1 MRSVSVQS
9 APPTSSRSSDPSGTF
24 GTSDPYELAAPFAD
38 ELNRDIEDYDARA
51 EFPWEKWKIIRH
63 SGILALP
70 FETRY
75 GGRGRSLTETMRAL
89 EGLGHTCRDAGLTF
103 SASTQIV
110 SVGVP
115 LQAFAGEE
123 LKSRFLPR
131 IASGELITAHAITEP
146 EHGSD
151 AMNITTTARREGD
164 EYVIDGGK
172 TFITNAPIADL
183 FLVYART
190 GDPGPFGL
198 SVFFVERETAGLRI
212 GEPLGKMGLRTSPL
226 SEVTFQNLRV
236 PAGRRIGSEGA
247 GFLILDHVMKRE
259 ILFSFSLTL
268 GEMSHRLE
276 RVIRFAKQRRQFN
289 QPIGRFQ
296 GVSHRI
302 ADMKI
307 AVETSRK
314 WLADTGAKVEAG
326 QDSAIDIAA
335 TKTVVSEANKSTALD
350 AAQIFGGQGY
360 LTSTGIEREVRD
372 AVGGTIYSGTSE
384 IHRNRIAALLGL

>member
-1 MRSVSVQS
+1 MTSASAQPASQTPDS
-9 APPTSSRSSDPSGTF
+9 AP
-24 GTSDPYELAAPFAD
+24 DPYELAAPWAE
-38 ELNRDIEDYDARA
+38 ELNRDVEEFDARA
-51 EFPWEKWKIIRH
+51 EFPREKWKTIQR
-63 SGILALP
+63 SGILAVP

-75 GGRGRSLTETMRAL
+75 GGRGGTLTETMRAL
-89 EGLGHTCRDAGLTF
+89 EGLGHTCRDAGLSF

-115 LQAFAGEE
+115 LQAFADEE
-123 LKSRFLPR
+123 LTSRFLPR
-131 IASGELITAHAITEP
+131 IVSGELITAHAITEP

-151 AMNITTTARREGD
+151 AMNITTTARRDGD
-164 EYVIDGGK
+164 DYVIDGGK
-172 TFITNAPIADL
+172 MFITNAPIADL
-183 FLVYART
+183 FLLYVRT

-198 SVFFVERETAGLRI
+198 SVFLVERDTPGLRI
-212 GEPLGKMGLRTSPL
+212 GEPLAKMGLRTSPL
-226 SEVTFQNLRV
+226 SEVTFEGLRV
-236 PAGRRIGSEGA
+236 PAARRIGHEGA
-247 GFLILDHVMKRE
+247 GFLLLDHVMKRE

-276 RVIRFAKQRRQFN
+276 RVIRYAKTRRQFD

-326 QDSAIDIAA
+326 QDAAIDIAA
-335 TKTVVSEANKSTALD
+335 TKTVVSEANKTTALD
-350 AAQIFGGQGY
+350 AVQIFGGRGY
-360 LTSTGIEREVRD
+360 LTGTGIERDVRN
-372 AVGGTIYSGTSE
+372 AIGGTIYSGTSE
-384 IHRNRIAALLGL
+384 IQRNRIAALLGL

>member
-1 MRSVSVQS
+1 MTSTS
-9 APPTSSRSSDPSGTF
+9 AKPAPR
-24 GTSDPYELAAPFAD
+24 TSDSSLDPFELTASWIE
-38 ELNRDIEDYDARA
+38 ELNRDIEGYDALA
-51 EFPWEKWKIIRH
+51 EFPWDKWKTIQR

-70 FETRY
+70 VDKRY
-75 GGRGRSLTETMRAL
+75 GGRGGTLTETMRAL
-89 EGLGHTCRDAGLTF
+89 ERLGFVCRDAGLGF
-103 SASTQIV
+103 SVSTQIV

-115 LQAFAGEE
+115 LQAFASEE
-123 LKSRFLPR
+123 LKSRYLPR
-131 IASGELITAHAITEP
+131 IASGELVTAHAITEP

-151 AMNITTTARREGD
+151 AMNITTTARPDGD

-172 TFITNAPIADL
+172 MFITNAPIADL
-183 FLVYART
+183 FLVYVRT

-198 SVFFVERETAGLRI
+198 SVFVIERGTPGLTI
-212 GEPLGKMGLRTSPL
+212 GKPLDKMGLRTSPL
-226 SEVTFQNLRV
+226 SEVTFEALRV
-236 PAGRRIGSEGA
+236 PAAHRIGGEGA

-268 GEMSHRLE
+268 GEMSHRLQ
-276 RVIRFAKQRRQFN
+276 RVIRFAKQRRQFD

-326 QDSAIDIAA
+326 QDAAIDIAA
-335 TKTVVSEANKSTALD
+335 TKTVVSEANKATALD
-350 AAQIFGGQGY
+350 ALQIFGGQGY
-360 LTSTGIEREVRD
+360 LTGTGIERDVRN
-372 AVGGTIYSGTSE
+372 ALGGTIYSGTNE
-384 IHRNRIAALLGL
+384 IQRNRIAALLGL

>member
-1 MRSVSVQS
+1 MTSVSASIS
-9 APPTSSRSSDPSGTF
+9 AQPAPRTPDSSSEPF
-24 GTSDPYELAAPFAD
+24 ELTAAWAQ
-38 ELNRDIEDYDARA
+38 ELNRDVEDSDARA
-51 EFPWEKWKIIRH
+51 QFPWDKWKTIQR

-70 FETRY
+70 FDRRY
-75 GGRGRSLTETMRAL
+75 GGRGGTLTETMRAL
-89 EGLGHTCRDAGLTF
+89 EQLGFACRDAGLAF

-110 SVGVP
+110 SVGIP

-123 LKSRFLPR
+123 LKSRYLPR

-146 EHGSD
+146 DHGSD
-151 AMNITTTARREGD
+151 AMHITTTARRDGD
-164 EYVIDGGK
+164 GYVIDGGK

-198 SVFFVERETAGLRI
+198 SIFFVERGTAGLRI

-226 SEVTFQNLRV
+226 SEVTFDGLRV
-236 PAGRRIGSEGA
+236 PAARRIGGEGA

-259 ILFSFSLTL
+259 ILFSFSVTL
-268 GEMSHRLE
+268 GEMSHRLQ
-276 RVIRFAKQRRQFN
+276 RVIRFAKTRRQFD

-307 AVETSRK
+307 AVETARK

-326 QDSAIDIAA
+326 QDAAIDIAA
-335 TKTVVSEANKSTALD
+335 TKIVVSEANKSTALD
-350 AAQIFGGQGY
+350 AVQIFGGQGY
-360 LTSTGIEREVRD
+360 LTGTGMEREVRN

-384 IHRNRIAALLGL
+384 IHRNRIAGLLGL